1 MAREP
6 ETKPELP
13 RLLGG
18 RYRPRWKDPPP
29 GSDPDAPPTLV
40 ARDTI
45 VDRELELFRLEHG
58 PERASERDAR
68 VATLRARTTVLS
80 PALVAVHD
88 AGEWQDDAFLVM
100 EQIEGPEA
108 WKDAL
113 AAGEPPRLGERLRWA
128 VGLVEAALV
137 VDEAGLALED
147 SVWEQIVLDAYRMPR
162 VRGLDR
168 ATERTD
174 ERRQATVRALGR
186 LLATL
191 VPEGDEERAS
201 REALREIS
209 ESATRGELSLEA
221 LRARLAA
228 VSGAPE
234 RERPLLPNID
244 AATLKR
250 REARVLIAGLA
261 FFVLAFVVLVFALTR
276 LR

>member
-1 MAREP
+1 MARDDEK
-6 ETKPELP
+6 KPELP

-18 RYRPRWKDPPP
+18 RYRPRWKDPPS
-29 GSDPDAPPTLV
+29 GSDPDAAPSLV

-45 VDRELELFRLEHG
+45 VDRELDLSRLEHG
-58 PERASERDAR
+58 PERVAEREARIAS
-68 VATLRARTTVLS
+68 LRARTTVLS

-88 AGEWQDDAFLVM
+88 AGEWEDDAFLVM
-100 EQIEGPEA
+100 EPIERPEA

-113 AAGEPPRLGERLRWA
+113 AASEPPSLGERLRWGVA
-128 VGLVEAALV
+128 LVDAALA

-147 SVWEQIVLDAYRMPR
+147 TVWEQSVLDAYRMPR

-174 ERRQATVRALGR
+174 ERRRATVKALGR

-234 RERPLLPNID
+234 RERPLLPDID
-244 AATLKR
+244 LEGSKR
-250 REARVLIAGLA
+250 REARALFAGLA